1 MDSLFIALCLAISLL
16 TFLAIGLWVGFSLI
30 LIALI
35 ALFLN
40 GNQAVGLIFSTTA
53 WGHLTSWSLTALPLF
68 IWMGELLYRAHIGKD
83 LFDGLS
89 PWLKRLP
96 GGLLHINVFG
106 SGIFAAVSGS
116 SAATAATMGRMTLPE
131 LKKRGYSERLSIGSL
146 AGSATLGLLIPP
158 SIILIVYGVAS
169 DVSIA
174 QLFLAGVIPG
184 LVLMLLFSL
193 YIITSHLH
201 KPRTKTTDISSL
213 KKRHT
218 VKKLLPITLL
228 MCLVIG
234 SIYSGLAT
242 PSESAALGVLGALLI
257 CKSKGL
263 LTLNLVSDSLIACV
277 KTTTMILFI
286 LLGARFLTMAMGFLQ
301 IPASLAIWVGEL
313 ALSPAALLIALTAVF
328 IILGLFLDGIS
339 IVILTCSI
347 LMPLIHQAGFDP
359 IWFGIYL
366 VVVVEMSQITPP
378 VGFNLFVLKGITDR
392 PLLEIAYAAMPFFII
407 LLLSLVIFYHFPE
420 IVLYL
425 TD

>member
-1 MDSLFIALCLAISLL
+1 MDSLLIALCLAVSLFV
-16 TFLAIGLWVGFSLI
+16 FLAIGLWVGFSLI

-40 GNQAVGLIFSTTA
+40 ENQAIGLIFSTTA

-68 IWMGELLYRAHIGKD
+68 IWMGELLFRANIGKD

-184 LVLMLLFSL
+184 LVLMLLFSM
-193 YIITSHLH
+193 YIIVSNLH
-201 KPRTKTTDISSL
+201 KPKLDETSIPSL
-213 KKRHT
+213 KKRQT
-218 VKKLLPITLL
+218 AKKLLPIMLL
-228 MCLVIG
+228 MGLVIG
-234 SIYSGLAT
+234 SIYTGLAT

-257 CKSKGL
+257 CQFKGL
-263 LTLNLVSDSLIACV
+263 LTPNLFSDSLIACI

-286 LLGARFLTMAMGFLQ
+286 LLGASFLTMAMGFLQ
-301 IPASLAIWVGEL
+301 IPSSLATWVGEL
-313 ALSPAALLIALTAVF
+313 SLSPVVLLIALTAVF

-339 IVILTCSI
+339 IVILTSSI
-347 LMPLIHQAGFDP
+347 LMPLVHQAGFDP

-378 VGFNLFVLKGITDR
+378 VGFNLFVLKGITDK
-392 PLLEIAYAAMPFFII
+392 PLLEIAYAALPFFII